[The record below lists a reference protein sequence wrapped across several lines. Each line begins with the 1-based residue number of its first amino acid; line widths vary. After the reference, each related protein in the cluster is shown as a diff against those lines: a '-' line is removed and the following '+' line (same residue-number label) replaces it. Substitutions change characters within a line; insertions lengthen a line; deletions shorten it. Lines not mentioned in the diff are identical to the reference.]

1 MFYSVPSR
9 LIGHRLRVR
18 LYDDR
23 LECFLGATA
32 LMTLRRGRPHPS
44 GKRGH
49 VVDYRHVIHAL
60 RRKPMALLNLVY
72 REQLFPRRA
81 YQRAFEALLASDG
94 EKRACRTMVGLLA
107 LAHDRAC
114 EAELGEVIEA
124 ELDAGRLPDL
134 DLPRPAFRA
143 RSRRHS
149 RHHRRA
155 GAAASLR
162 RARHRPVGRCG
173 MKTTDPVDAARLAL
187 LLAELRLPAVKLVW
201 ADLAAQADKE
211 GWPAARFLAALAEH
225 EMAERSRRRI
235 ERHLAEARLPPGK
248 TLDTFDFEAVPVVSK
263 AQVMALA
270 AGDAWLDR
278 GANLILFG
286 PPGTGKSHLAAALGF
301 ALVENGWRVLFTRT
315 TDLVQRLQIARREL
329 ALEAAIAK
337 LDKYHLLIL
346 DDLAYV
352 TKDQAET
359 SVLFELIGAR
369 YERRSLLVTANQP
382 FGQWGKIFPDQA
394 MTLAVVDR
402 LVHHA
407 TIFEMNVE
415 SYRRRTA
422 LERKRGPD

>member
-1 MFYSVPSR
+1 
-9 LIGHRLRVR
+9 
-18 LYDDR
+18 
-23 LECFLGATA
+23 
-32 LMTLRRGRPHPS
+32 
-44 GKRGH
+44 
-49 VVDYRHVIHAL
+49 
-60 RRKPMALLNLVY
+60 
-72 REQLFPRRA
+72 
-81 YQRAFEALLASDG
+81 
-94 EKRACRTMVGLLA
+94 
-107 LAHDRAC
+107 
-114 EAELGEVIEA
+114 
-124 ELDAGRLPDL
+124 
-134 DLPRPAFRA
+134 
-143 RSRRHS
+143 
-149 RHHRRA
+149 
-155 GAAASLR
+155 
-162 RARHRPVGRCG
+162 
-173 MKTTDPVDAARLAL
+173 MKATDPIDAARLAL
-187 LLAELRLPAVKLVW
+187 LLAELRLPAIKQLW

-235 ERHLAEARLPPGK
+235 ERHLAEAKLPPGK
-248 TLDTFDFEAVPVVSK
+248 TIDAFDFEAVPVISK

-270 AGDAWLDR
+270 AGDAWVDR

-286 PPGTGKSHLAAALGF
+286 PPGTGKSHLAAALGY

-315 TDLVQRLQIARREL
+315 TDLVQRLQVARREL